1 MTWMMPTASPTVA
14 RKSSSATFGNALPRV
29 VDDPDSPEEAPRS
42 AASSAHR
49 HLERLLIRRRE
60 RFVVLRLEDVDWI
73 EGAGNYVR
81 LHAGD
86 STHLHRQPLGDL
98 ADRLDPRHFVRIHR
112 STIVNVD
119 RIEEL
124 RPLDS
129 GTYEVRLRCGAQLS
143 MSRRYRR
150 RVFELAGRI

>member
-1 MTWMMPTASPTVA
+1 MTWMMPHVSPPDV
-14 RKSSSATFGNALPRV
+14 RKSSSAAFGSALPRV
-29 VDDPDSPEEAPRS
+29 VDEPGDAPRS
-42 AASSAHR
+42 PASAAHQ

-98 ADRLDPRHFVRIHR
+98 ADRLDPRRFVRIHR

-119 RIEEL
+119 RIDEL
-124 RPLDS
+124 RPLES
-129 GTYEVRLRCGAQLS
+129 GTYEVRLRGGVQLS

-150 RVFELAGRI
+150 RVFEMAGRV

>member
-1 MTWMMPTASPTVA
+1 MTWMMPHVSPPDV
-14 RKSSSATFGNALPRV
+14 RKSSSAAFGSALPRV
-29 VDDPDSPEEAPRS
+29 VDEPGDAPRS
-42 AASSAHR
+42 PASAAHQ

-98 ADRLDPRHFVRIHR
+98 ADRLDPRRFVRIHR
-112 STIVNVD
+112 ST
-119 RIEEL
+119 
-124 RPLDS
+124 
-129 GTYEVRLRCGAQLS
+129 
-143 MSRRYRR
+143 
-150 RVFELAGRI
+150 